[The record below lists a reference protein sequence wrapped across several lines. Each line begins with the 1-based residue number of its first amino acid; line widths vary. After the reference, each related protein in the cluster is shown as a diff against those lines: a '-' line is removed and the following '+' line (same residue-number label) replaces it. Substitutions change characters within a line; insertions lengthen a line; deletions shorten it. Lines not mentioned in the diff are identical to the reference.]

1 MAMQLGS
8 YLLHKIDLRLQLL
21 LGMSIYALS
30 VLLAQF
36 PTSFDSFC
44 FFYSFL
50 GGTGMG
56 IVYFLPVLAAWSFF
70 PTIRPICAGAILS
83 SFSIA
88 AIGYAEM
95 AI

>member
-1 MAMQLGS
+1 
-8 YLLHKIDLRLQLL
+8 
-21 LGMSIYALS
+21 MSIYALS